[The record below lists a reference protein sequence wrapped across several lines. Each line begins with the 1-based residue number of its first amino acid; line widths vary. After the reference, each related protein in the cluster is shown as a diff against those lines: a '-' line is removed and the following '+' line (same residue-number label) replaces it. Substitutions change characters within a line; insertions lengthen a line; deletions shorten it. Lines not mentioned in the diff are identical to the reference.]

1 MQARIGVNV
10 VDDFPDVEDGI
21 TLPTSLKAVK
31 FEMLK
36 SVNVISVSR
45 KSGGYNLPQKVRL
58 N

>member
-31 FEMLK
+31 FEVLK
-36 SVNVISVSR
+36 SVNIISASR
-45 KSGGYNLPQKVRL
+45 KSGGYYLPQKVRL

>member
-10 VDDFPDVEDGI
+10 VDDFPDVKDGI

-31 FEMLK
+31 FEVLK
-36 SVNVISVSR
+36 SVDVISVSR
-45 KSGGYNLPQKVRL
+45 KSGGCYLPQKVRL

>member
-10 VDDFPDVEDGI
+10 VDDFPDVEYGI

-31 FEMLK
+31 FEVLK
-36 SVNVISVSR
+36 SVNIIGVSR
-45 KSGGYNLPQKVRL
+45 KSRGYYLPQKVRL